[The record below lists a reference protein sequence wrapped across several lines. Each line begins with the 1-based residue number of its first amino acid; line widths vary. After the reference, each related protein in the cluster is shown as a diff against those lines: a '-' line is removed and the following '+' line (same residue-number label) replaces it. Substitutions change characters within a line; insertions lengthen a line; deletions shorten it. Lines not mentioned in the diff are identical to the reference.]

1 MKSRYLTILF
11 TILLSVFAVSAQ
23 TSWLDRPLNRNWNT
37 GDGNIPAPPRT
48 TAPMD
53 PRCREMARTP
63 DSLADRALTRA
74 GWILTGPSQ
83 SFGTTSVMMAMAA
96 ADGQCRPDQYNGFVF
111 VSNRFA
117 GTLAPRPMSPRTDGS
132 LSRVLLYSATSVSA
146 EFARYSAS
154 DALCCPS
161 QTSMVTY
168 SITTGG
174 RPIVNPETVNTA
186 AACPGGTETPP
197 NAVTGT
203 VTYRRPVP
211 LPPTA
216 VISVRLLDASRE
228 DIASAVIAEDR
239 ISAEGKQVP
248 IAYDLAYDPNKIQQR
263 NRYVVRAE
271 IRDGERL
278 LFTTDT
284 SYPVITQG
292 NPTTGV
298 EVVVVPVGGGG
309 GGGGGGGTRES
320 SIRGTVTYQQR
331 IALPPNSQIRVW
343 LVDSAD
349 PNGTPVSENTFSSGN
364 RQVPIPYTLE
374 YANRDVNRQRNYEM
388 RAEIRSGGQIT
399 FRSVTG
405 TPVTLRGN
413 RSDNVEILV
422 VPYTEAA
429 VPITGQSFNMQKF
442 GAGTMTI
449 EGRGPSILVGGRVL
463 VRENGDADVSLV
475 RVGGTIVFSGKLVV
489 LDPNTMRISVQNS
502 GDADASGEIIIG
514 YTGQRLNSITSQNL
528 KLDGQNVT
536 IRF

>member
-1 MKSRYLTILF
+1 
-11 TILLSVFAVSAQ
+11 
-23 TSWLDRPLNRNWNT
+23 
-37 GDGNIPAPPRT
+37 
-48 TAPMD
+48 
-53 PRCREMARTP
+53 MARAP

-83 SFGTTSVMMAMAA
+83 SFGATSVMMAMAA

-132 LSRVLLYSATSVSA
+132 LSRVFLYSATNVSA

-161 QTSMVTY
+161 QTSMVSY
-168 SITTGG
+168 SITTGP

-186 AACPGGTETPP
+186 AACPGGTETQP

-203 VTYRRPVP
+203 VTYRRPTP
-211 LPPTA
+211 LPPNA

-309 GGGGGGGTRES
+309 GGGGGPRENS
-320 SIRGTVTYQQR
+320 VRGTVTYQQR
-331 IALPPNSQIRVW
+331 IALPPNSQITVR
-343 LVDSAD
+343 LVDSAA
-349 PNGTPVSENTFSSGN
+349 PTGTPVAENTFSSGN

-374 YANRDVNRQRNYEM
+374 YANRDINRQRNYEM
-388 RAEIRSGGQIT
+388 QAEIRSGGQIT
-399 FRSVTG
+399 FRSTTG

-413 RSDNVEILV
+413 RTDNVEIVV
-422 VPYTEAA
+422 VPYTETPA
-429 VPITGQSFNMQKF
+429 PITGQSFNMQKF

-449 EGRGPSILVGGRVL
+449 EGRGASILVSGRVV

-475 RVGGTIVFSGKLVV
+475 RVGGTVVFSGKLVF

-502 GDADASGEIIIG
+502 GNADASGEIIVG
-514 YTGQRLNSITSQNL
+514 YSGQRLNSITSQNL